1 VRRIITVGVLACAAI
16 GISAGPAL
24 AHGSYE
30 KHTRKGDL
38 AIVTGFATEPAYIDQ
53 PNAVQLEMSLGGQPV
68 TDLKPG
74 DVAVT
79 VEFGGQSTDLAL
91 EPQFE
96 VGEWGT
102 PGDYRAAF
110 IPTQPGKY
118 TFDVKGTI
126 DGVKVDYSMKSGP
139 ETFSEVEDTA
149 PAMFPAENAP
159 TTTELSTRIDQESAR
174 TSSDIAAASD
184 AADSAKT
191 LALIAGLLALISV
204 VVAIVAVAR
213 SRRPATA

>member
-1 VRRIITVGVLACAAI
+1 MRRMITVAVVACAAL
-16 GISAGPAL
+16 GVSAAPAF
-24 AHGSYE
+24 AHGSYQ
-30 KHTRKGDL
+30 KGDL
-38 AIVTGFATEPAYIDQ
+38 EIVTGFATEPAYINQ
-53 PNAVQLEMSLGGQPV
+53 PNAVQLVMTLAGKPV

-74 DVAVT
+74 DVAVS
-79 VEFGGQSTDLAL
+79 VAFGGQTTDLKL

-118 TFDVKGTI
+118 TFDVKGTV
-126 DGVKVDYSMKSGP
+126 DGVAVDYSMKSGP

-149 PAMFPAENAP
+149 PAQFPAVNEPSTN
-159 TTTELSTRIDQESAR
+159 ELSTKIDQGSAR
-174 TSSDIAAASD
+174 TTDAIASATD

-191 LALIAGLLALISV
+191 LAIVAGVLALAAV

>member
-1 VRRIITVGVLACAAI
+1 MRRFITVAVVACAAV
-16 GISAGPAL
+16 GMSAAPAL

-30 KHTRKGDL
+30 THTSKGDL
-38 AIVTGFATEPAYIDQ
+38 VIITGFATEPAYIGQ
-53 PNAVQLEMSLGGQPV
+53 PNAMQLEMSLGGRPV
-68 TDLKPG
+68 TDLRAG

-79 VEFGGQSTDLAL
+79 VEFGGQSTELDL

-118 TFDVKGTI
+118 TFDVDGTI
-126 DGVKVDYSMKSGP
+126 DGEKFRYSMTSGK
-139 ETFSEVEDTA
+139 ETFSEVEDIATA
-149 PAMFPAENAP
+149 QFPAVDAP
-159 TTTELSTRIDQESAR
+159 STTDLATKIDAAAARTTDAIAAANDSADSAR
-174 TSSDIAAASD
+174 TLAIVAGVIAVVA
-184 AADSAKT
+184 
-191 LALIAGLLALISV
+191 V

-213 SRRPATA
+213 SRRPMTS